1 MRHRERGMDKRIQV
15 LLLLT
20 LVGGFADAGAFVLLG
35 TFTGHITGNAVLAM
49 IYLAQGHWRTLGY
62 CAIALSCFLAG
73 TFLGSRWRQR
83 CQTDNMPRHIA
94 PLLGGQALLMLA
106 GSGLWLMG
114 SGAGFILLQALALG
128 LQNGVV
134 QSLRSAKVHS
144 TYITGM
150 STSLI
155 NSLANGCQP
164 QERALRRTLL
174 RGILAFVVGAL
185 LGGVLTERFAVL
197 GFLALLLPLLAAA
210 RLSQR
215 LPDEG

>member
-1 MRHRERGMDKRIQV
+1 
-15 LLLLT
+15 
-20 LVGGFADAGAFVLLG
+20 
-35 TFTGHITGNAVLAM
+35 
-49 IYLAQGHWRTLGY
+49 
-62 CAIALSCFLAG
+62 
-73 TFLGSRWRQR
+73 
-83 CQTDNMPRHIA
+83 
-94 PLLGGQALLMLA
+94 MLA